1 MQFLFENPILIFLL
15 IGLISSIFKRSKG
28 EEKQKQRPKR
38 PAQPIRPV
46 QREPMSNSE
55 TSIPEEVDSRPMQR
69 TQAQRQELRK
79 AQPNP
84 QSALLDIQKKYEE
97 RKKQEH
103 EASRST
109 LNRPLIQPEAT
120 KESASLESS
129 MQLKPEADRLIEGIA
144 WAQILGEPRSKKP
157 HRTMRRY

>member
-1 MQFLFENPILIFLL
+1 MQFLFDNPILIFLL

-38 PAQPIRPV
+38 PAQPVRPV
-46 QREPMSNSE
+46 QKEPMTKNSE
-55 TSIPEEVDSRPMQR
+55 VKPEEVDSRPLRRNQ
-69 TQAQRQELRK
+69 TQEQELREPRP
-79 AQPNP
+79 AS
-84 QSALLDIQKKYEE
+84 QSAFLDIQKKYEE
-97 RKKQEH
+97 RKKQEQN
-103 EASRST
+103 APRST
-109 LNRPLIQPEAT
+109 FNQPMFQPEAT
-120 KESASLESS
+120 KENTSEGTP